1 MSDEPWVPERWR
13 GKSAAKLWSNMLL
26 KDHGLVKVPV
36 PNRHRVSAIAFR
48 SAQPL
53 PYHLAAWKRRGL
65 KSVVNLRG
73 PSKRFASYTI
83 TRRACERLGLAFHD
97 FMLRSRDAP
106 HREELLGLLELFDR
120 LDYPVLFYCKSG
132 ADRSGL
138 VAALFLIHRE
148 GRSVAEAQRSLSLRY
163 MHVKSAKPG
172 ILGCVL
178 EDFSEF
184 HRKTGGD
191 LRTFAQTAYDAE
203 AIRARF
209 RMTGVVGWV
218 AEKLMRR
225 E

>member
-1 MSDEPWVPERWR
+1 MNEDWLPQRWR
-13 GKSAAKLWSNMLL
+13 GKPAAALWSNMLL

-36 PNRHRVSAIAFR
+36 PNRHRISAAAFR

-65 KSVVNLRG
+65 RSVVNLRG

-97 FMLRSRDAP
+97 FKLRSRDAP
-106 HREELLGLLELFDR
+106 HREELVGLLDLFDR
-120 LDYPVLFYCKSG
+120 LEYPALFYCKSG

-148 GRSVAEAQRSLSLRY
+148 GRDVAEAARSLSWRY

-172 ILGCVL
+172 ILGLVL
-178 EDFSEF
+178 EDYATFQ
-184 HRKTGGD
+184 KNAGGG
-191 LRTFAQTAYDAE
+191 LRAFAETAYDAD
-203 AIRARF
+203 AIRQRF
-209 RMTGVVGWV
+209 RMTGVIGWV